1 MFQLSDKCTTIDI
14 ETDGLDAT
22 KIWVVV
28 CQDTSTKEVRIFQ
41 DKTNLRRY
49 LNTYKTIVGHNVLSF
64 DIPIL
69 NKLWYMNISRER
81 IVDTLILSQ
90 LFDPNRE
97 KGHSLAAWGH
107 KLGMEKGEFCD
118 FTCLSKEMVDYCIQ
132 DTKITTKLY
141 EHLIN
146 KEKKDFSDISIELE
160 HKIRFVIN
168 EQQEYGFY
176 LNMQK
181 AHMLMTETKSKAKEI
196 ETEVL
201 SDIKPRAKFIK
212 KVVPKIKLDGEMSSV
227 GIKQI
232 PDYKTVVGGE
242 FSTVEFQ
249 PFNLA
254 SPQQIVERMQEY
266 GWKPVELTPKGNPKV
281 SERNLETVSSNAPKA
296 LQQLAEWKMLETRWK
311 TVEAWIDAVDDDNR
325 VHGKVRTMGAITG
338 RMTHSEPNMANVVA
352 SYKPYGKECRD
363 CWTIED
369 TNNYSL
375 VGIDAKGLE
384 LRMLAHYMDDA
395 EFTEAVVNG
404 DPHTLNQKAAGL
416 PTREAA
422 KTFIYALC
430 YGAGSQ
436 KIGSIINGSSRDGE
450 RLKQKFFKNMPKL
463 SALIKKV
470 QEYAKRG
477 YIRGIDGRRL
487 LVRSPHASLNTLL
500 QGAGAICC
508 KQWSILLY
516 EEIEKLGL
524 DAHLVNTIHDEQQY
538 ECHKKDVDK
547 LCEIA
552 DTTMQEVGVGFNM
565 NIVLNADA
573 KVGTTWA
580 ETH

>member
-1 MFQLSDKCTTIDI
+1 
-14 ETDGLDAT
+14 
-22 KIWVVV
+22 
-28 CQDTSTKEVRIFQ
+28 
-41 DKTNLRRY
+41 
-49 LNTYKTIVGHNVLSF
+49 
-64 DIPIL
+64 
-69 NKLWYMNISRER
+69 MNISRER

-168 EQQEYGFY
+168 EQQEHGFY

-227 GIKQI
+227 GLKQI
-232 PDYKTVVGGE
+232 PNYETVVGGE

-281 SERNLETVSSNAPKA
+281 SERNLETVSANAPKA

-338 RMTHSEPNMANVVA
+338 RMTHSKPNMANVVA

-363 CWTIED
+363 CWTVAD

-516 EEIEKLGL
+516 EEIKKLEL

-552 DTTMQEVGVGFNM
+552 DTTMQEVGVRFNM

>member
-168 EQQEYGFY
+168 EQQEHGFY

-181 AHMLMTETKSKAKEI
+181 AHMLMTET
-196 ETEVL
+196 
-201 SDIKPRAKFIK
+201 
-212 KVVPKIKLDGEMSSV
+212 
-227 GIKQI
+227 
-232 PDYKTVVGGE
+232 
-242 FSTVEFQ
+242 
-249 PFNLA
+249 
-254 SPQQIVERMQEY
+254 
-266 GWKPVELTPKGNPKV
+266 
-281 SERNLETVSSNAPKA
+281 
-296 LQQLAEWKMLETRWK
+296 
-311 TVEAWIDAVDDDNR
+311 
-325 VHGKVRTMGAITG
+325 
-338 RMTHSEPNMANVVA
+338 
-352 SYKPYGKECRD
+352 
-363 CWTIED
+363 
-369 TNNYSL
+369 
-375 VGIDAKGLE
+375 
-384 LRMLAHYMDDA
+384 
-395 EFTEAVVNG
+395 
-404 DPHTLNQKAAGL
+404 
-416 PTREAA
+416 
-422 KTFIYALC
+422 
-430 YGAGSQ
+430 
-436 KIGSIINGSSRDGE
+436 
-450 RLKQKFFKNMPKL
+450 
-463 SALIKKV
+463 
-470 QEYAKRG
+470 
-477 YIRGIDGRRL
+477 
-487 LVRSPHASLNTLL
+487 
-500 QGAGAICC
+500 
-508 KQWSILLY
+508 
-516 EEIEKLGL
+516 
-524 DAHLVNTIHDEQQY
+524 
-538 ECHKKDVDK
+538 
-547 LCEIA
+547 
-552 DTTMQEVGVGFNM
+552 
-565 NIVLNADA
+565 
-573 KVGTTWA
+573 
-580 ETH
+580 

>member
-1 MFQLSDKCTTIDI
+1 MFQLSNKCTVLDI

-28 CQDTSTKEVRIFQ
+28 CQDIYTKEVRIFQ
-41 DKTNLRRY
+41 DGLNLKRY
-49 LNTYKTIVGHNVLSF
+49 LDPYETIIGHNLLSF

-69 NKLWYMNISRER
+69 NKLWDMNINESKLM
-81 IVDTLILSQ
+81 DTLILSQ
-90 LFDPNRE
+90 LFNPNRE
-97 KGHSLAAWGH
+97 KGHSLAAWGCR
-107 KLGMEKGEFCD
+107 LGMEKGEIDNFSCV
-118 FTCLSKEMVDYCIQ
+118 SKEMVDYCVQ
-132 DTKITTKLY
+132 DAKITTKLY
-141 EHLIN
+141 EHLMN
-146 KEKKDFSDISIELE
+146 REKKDFSDASIKLE
-160 HKIRFVIN
+160 HKIRGVIN
-168 EQQEYGFY
+168 KQQDHGFC
-176 LNMQK
+176 LDIKK
-181 AHMLMTETKSKAKEI
+181 AHMLMIETKTKAEEI
-196 ETEVL
+196 EAEVL
-201 SDIKPRAKFIK
+201 SSIKPRAKFIK
-212 KVVPKIKLDGEMSSV
+212 KVTPKTKLNGEISSV
-227 GIKQI
+227 GIKHI
-232 PDYKTVVGGE
+232 PDYETVVAGE
-242 FSTVEFQ
+242 FSLFELQ

-254 SPQQIVERMQEY
+254 SPQQIVERISEY
-266 GWKPVELTPKGNPKV
+266 GWKPVEFTPKGNPKV

-311 TVEAWIDAVDDDNR
+311 TVEAWLDAVDTVSR
-325 VHGKVRTMGAITG
+325 VHGRVRTMGAITG
-338 RMTHSEPNMANVVA
+338 RMTHSDPNMANVVA
-352 SYKPYGKECRD
+352 SYKPYGKECRE
-363 CWTIED
+363 CWTVKD
-369 TNNYSL
+369 TDNYSL

-450 RLKQKFFKNMPKL
+450 KLKQKFFKNMPKL
-463 SALIKKV
+463 GALIKKAK
-470 QEYAKRG
+470 QYAQRG
-477 YIRGIDGRRL
+477 YVRGIDGRRL

-508 KQWSILLY
+508 KQWSILLD
-516 EEIEKLGL
+516 EEINKLKL

-552 DTTMQEVGVGFNM
+552 DTTMQQVGFEFKM
-565 NIVLNADA
+565 NIILNADA
-573 KVGTTWA
+573 KVGKTWA